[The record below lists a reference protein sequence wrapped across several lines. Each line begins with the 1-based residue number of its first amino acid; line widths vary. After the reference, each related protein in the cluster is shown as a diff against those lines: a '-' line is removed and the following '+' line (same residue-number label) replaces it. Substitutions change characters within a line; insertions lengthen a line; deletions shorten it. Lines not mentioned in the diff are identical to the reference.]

1 VIVGSSGRATSRDVR
16 EERRSVCPALHPD
29 VTNQASI
36 AGAAERIRKELG
48 RLDVLVNNAGISHT
62 GRPDRRLHSQVDRR
76 TRRCHAPLYEIPGP
90 AGVRGMMCVWETDP
104 QCAKTVHSNLLQGIS

>member
-1 VIVGSSGRATSRDVR
+1 VKS
-16 EERRSVCPALHPD
+16 
-29 VTNQASI
+29 
-36 AGAAERIRKELG
+36 IRKELG